1 MLVKQGF
8 YRGDSIIAANPRIAA
23 CAPNNGVRIRG
34 ESRAAVIFQHVNYGN
49 APNGEAT
56 AAPHNLTFGTVTLT
70 WGIEMNGNATNDV
83 VDNVDGG
90 SIGISGSSTNGVTVQ
105 NSDFGPCDTYG
116 NPFNGQA
123 ADCRSSQLDGPGEG
137 KNKICCGGPSGPSN
151 ILIKNNVFHDYI
163 YHGGGPHFECWW
175 IAGGHNV
182 TFEGNKFFNCQTNG
196 VSLGDFGNDSN
207 TSGTWIFRNNWCSNS
222 LNQACFKFGQLPYA
236 ATMIFRFNSF
246 TPGKTIGDEEPWT
259 GGALGRVI
267 ISRNILGSGNCVRG
281 ASYSQN
287 LIVPHG
293 SCGPTDRTNVF
304 GYRYEGGRLVP
315 DSGPARSVRAS
326 YAYLGARHPLS
337 LATALQRLRRAHVAP
352 PGGWSTSSLAALVR
366 DDVYLGHRLGNQRR
380 QPSLVGRARW
390 RRAQRAV
397 AGV

>member
-1 MLVKQGF
+1 MQCGDLTVVKNGDYTSQGVV
-8 YRGDSIIAANPRIAA
+8 RLLANSTISACRANPDQA
-23 CAPNNGVRIRG
+23 VIRG
-34 ESRAAVIFQHVNYGN
+34 ESQQGVIFQYIGWGDSNDNTTLSTLKIVWGLNDLGV
-49 APNGEAT
+49 
-56 AAPHNLTFGTVTLT
+56 HNTL
-70 WGIEMNGNATNDV
+70 
-83 VDNVDGG
+83 DNVDGG
-90 SIGISGSSTNGVTVQ
+90 SVGISGAATDYVTVQ

-116 NPFNGQA
+116 NPVNGEPA
-123 ADCRSSQLDGPGEG
+123 SCRSNLSGGLGEG
-137 KNKICCGGPSGPSN
+137 KNKICCGPPN
-151 ILIKNNVFHDYI
+151 HILIENNVFHDYI

-175 IAGGHNV
+175 IAGGNNV
-182 TFEGNKFFNCQTNG
+182 TFDGNKFYNCQTNG
-196 VSLGDFGNDSN
+196 VSLGDQGNDAN

-246 TPGKTIGDEEPWT
+246 APGKTIGDEEPWT
-259 GGALGRVI
+259 GGPLGRLI

-315 DSGPARSVRAS
+315 DSGPARSVRAA

-390 RRAQRAV
+390 RRAQKAV